1 MVRDYILDACAVR
14 EWDGGG
20 GPSDLL
26 DLHNKVAKIMI
37 SQGGLFHGPE
47 PLIKIIFVE
56 LSSLKVF
63 SFKGKLLDIRINCTH
78 TLYIYLRACSTRF
91 EYM

>member
-14 EWDGGG
+14 EWGG
-20 GPSDLL
+20 GPSELL
-26 DLHNKVAKIMI
+26 YLHNKVAKIMI

-56 LSSLKVF
+56 LSILKVF
-63 SFKGKLLDIRINCTH
+63 SFKGKL
-78 TLYIYLRACSTRF
+78 
-91 EYM
+91 

>member
-1 MVRDYILDACAVR
+1 MVRDFLDACAVR

-20 GPSDLL
+20 VPSDLL

-37 SQGGLFHGPE
+37 SQGELFHGPE

-56 LSSLKVF
+56 LSILKVF
-63 SFKGKLLDIRINCTH
+63 SFKGKL
-78 TLYIYLRACSTRF
+78 
-91 EYM
+91 